1 MSQRPT
7 VHILHMYQQR
17 QRERWLLPQ
26 SYDAQARGMW
36 IPTKP
41 RMDIKC

>member
-17 QRERWLLPQ
+17 QRQRWLLPQ
-26 SYDAQARGMW
+26 SYDAQARGIW
-36 IPTKP
+36 IPNKP
-41 RMDIKC
+41 RVNITC